1 MSAKR
6 KLGRLMAWVLT
17 MSICTSVLSLGFTAS
32 AGTVAYGAGR
42 VGASALNI
50 RDSAGTTGNII
61 ATLYKD
67 EYVII
72 LDGAGSD
79 WYRINHDG
87 IVGYVAAMYISGV
100 ETAKNFNATGILNG
114 SGIRMRATPS
124 TAGAVLGVYGAGTA
138 MQVTGINSGWYK
150 VQYDG
155 KTGYI
160 RSDLMD
166 LTASATMTAS
176 SIAPLAAV
184 SDTGWKIADFAYQYI
199 GYRYVYGAA
208 SPAVGFDCSGLVY
221 YVYGRF
227 GFTLSRSAS
236 QQYRNNG
243 VSVSKDQLRPG
254 DLVFFSSNGGRSV
267 THVGLYYGDGMFV
280 NASTSNT
287 GVIFS
292 SLNSSY
298 YQKTYYGAKRI
309 VS

>member
-1 MSAKR
+1 
-6 KLGRLMAWVLT
+6 
-17 MSICTSVLSLGFTAS
+17 
-32 AGTVAYGAGR
+32 VAYGAGR
-42 VGASALNI
+42 VSASALNV
-50 RDSAGTTGNII
+50 RDSAGTAGSVI

-67 EYVII
+67 EYVVI

-87 IVGYVAAMYISGV
+87 TVGYVAAMYITGV
-100 ETAKNFNATGILNG
+100 ETAKNFNATGVLNG

-124 TAGAVLGVYGAGTA
+124 TAGAVLGVYGTGTA
-138 MQVTGINSGWYK
+138 MQVIGINSGWYK
-150 VQYDG
+150 VKYDG

-166 LTASATMTAS
+166 ITAGAGASSTSASITAS
-176 SIAPLAAV
+176 SVAPLAAA
-184 SDTGWKIADFAYQYI
+184 SDTGRKIAEFAYQYI
-199 GYRYVYGAA
+199 GYPYVYGAA

-221 YVYGRF
+221 YVYSRF
-227 GFTLSRSAS
+227 GYALSRSAS

-280 NASTSNT
+280 NASTSKT